1 MPWLGLLKVDL
12 MNIQLTCV
20 PMWSCQF
27 KSFPQHIVLKSF
39 ESRCQ
44 QSWDRFSIY
53 GHTEMCAGIK
63 TLLSRPDHLVK
74 SLCMIGAKLNCELK
88 VWYFNATMRQLEFE
102 VWKFKFDMA
111 GRNFT
116 LNTELRITTIA
127 GGPLGLDYV
136 EAMIIALFV
145 ILRAAWHKIS

>member
-1 MPWLGLLKVDL
+1 
-12 MNIQLTCV
+12 
-20 PMWSCQF
+20 
-27 KSFPQHIVLKSF
+27 
-39 ESRCQ
+39 
-44 QSWDRFSIY
+44 
-53 GHTEMCAGIK
+53 
-63 TLLSRPDHLVK
+63 
-74 SLCMIGAKLNCELK
+74 
-88 VWYFNATMRQLEFE
+88 
-102 VWKFKFDMA
+102 MA